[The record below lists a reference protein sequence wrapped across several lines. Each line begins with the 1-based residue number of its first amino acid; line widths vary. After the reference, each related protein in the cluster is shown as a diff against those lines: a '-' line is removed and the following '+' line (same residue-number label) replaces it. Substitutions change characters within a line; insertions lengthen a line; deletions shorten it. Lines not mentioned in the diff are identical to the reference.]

1 MYDTEQEQIEAIK
14 KWWSRWGNAV
24 IGGILI
30 FVVGYFGVF
39 FYNDQQAKKFAAASD
54 LYQQV
59 LRVTADKTALNENDQ
74 ARFDALFADLRGQ
87 HTKSTYTTYAAML
100 KARFHADAEEFVQA
114 REALSWALEQ
124 NKDAALDR
132 VITLRIARLHVAEGN
147 LDAAL
152 STLNSLSA
160 GGQQMAFD
168 ELRGDIYQAKGDA
181 DAARDAYQAAWTLA
195 QQQGLT
201 APLLQAKAERFGL
214 L

>member
-14 KWWSRWGNAV
+14 NWWSRWGNAV
-24 IGGILI
+24 IGGVLI

-39 FYNDQQAKKFAAASD
+39 FYNDQQAKKYAAASD

-59 LRVTADKTALNENDQ
+59 LRVAADKTTLTTDEQ
-74 ARFDALFADLRGQ
+74 ARFDALFAELSDQ
-87 HTKSTYTTYAAML
+87 HAKSTYTTYAAML
-100 KARFHADAEEFVQA
+100 QARFQADAENYSTA
-114 REALSWALEQ
+114 RETLVWALEQ
-124 NKDAALDR
+124 NTDDALDR
-132 VITLRIARLHVAEGN
+132 VITLRIARLQVAEGE

-152 STLNSLSA
+152 ATLDSMSA

-181 DAARDAYQAAWTLA
+181 DAARNAYQSAWTIA